1 MLVHKYLSQ
10 KITVDISFAF
20 LLFEFFILIT
30 TKNHLSKAII
40 ITHAIIMLTLLIW
53 FIKNLN
59 FSNII
64 KKISHL
70 KYIFLF
76 FIIIILLYLPKIN
89 YSQHLNQTI
98 SCRQINSIIIK
109 LDCSYSYFYL
119 LMIAILFLLLF
130 YFNKLKIDLIKVF
143 IWLGL
148 GLIILSLVNLINY
161 YLIYLGIV
169 KINYLSNIFP
179 FRGNYN
185 FYFQFLPFAIDGKRS
200 SEILFFSLSYIAI
213 LVFLIKKEQ
222 SKLNYLSY
230 LIFVASFLS
239 YSKNIWLSLILSLLL
254 IFFFFKE
261 RLNILK
267 IFYKSIILLFVSI
280 LIINFIQFKIDL
292 HTLNSKKPYKHYTSL
307 INYTAIKFGYR
318 FDFEENK
325 VIGADY
331 LSIISSKSKKNIEE
345 NKKYLNK
352 TLDLNYLF
360 DSTPERKLIYKTIIN
375 ELNINNIFF
384 GKGLNSINF
393 KVTNEKNILY
403 VLNAESQILQIL
415 FEIGLV
421 GLLICM
427 IIIILILKILDFNSK
442 FIFLTLLSLCIFNSY
457 QENLLFWIL
466 FGSIIGTGARNKLG

>member
-10 KITVDISFAF
+10 KITVDISLAF
-20 LLFEFFILIT
+20 LLFEFLILIT

-40 ITHAIIMLTLLIW
+40 ITHAIIILTLLIW

-64 KKISHL
+64 RKISHL

-89 YSQHLNQTI
+89 YSQHLNEAI
-98 SCRQINSIIIK
+98 SCKQINSIIIK
-109 LDCSYSYFYL
+109 FDCSYSYFYL
-119 LMIAILFLLLF
+119 LMIAILFFLLF

-148 GLIILSLVNLINY
+148 GLIIVSLVSLINF
-161 YLIYLGIV
+161 YLISIGIV

-185 FYFQFLPFAIDGKRS
+185 FYFQFLPFAIEGKRS
-200 SEILFFSLSYIAI
+200 NEIIFFSLSYIAI
-213 LVFLIKKEQ
+213 LLFLIKKEQ

-230 LIFVASFLS
+230 LIFTASFLT
-239 YSKNIWLSLILSLLL
+239 YSKNTWLSLILSLLL
-254 IFFFFKE
+254 IFFFSKKKLF
-261 RLNILK
+261 ILK
-267 IFYKSIILLFVSI
+267 IFYKSIILVCVSI

-292 HTLNSKKPYKHYTSL
+292 HTLNSKNPRKHYTSL

-318 FDFEENK
+318 FDYEKNK
-325 VIGADY
+325 VIGIDY
-331 LSIISSKSKKNIEE
+331 LSIISGELKNIEE
-345 NKKYLNK
+345 NKKYLDK
-352 TLDLNYLF
+352 TLDINYLF
-360 DSTPERKLIYKTIIN
+360 DSTHERKLIYKTIIN
-375 ELNINNIFF
+375 QLNIKNIFF
-384 GKGLNSINF
+384 GNGLNSIDF
-393 KVTNEKNILY
+393 KLITEKRILY
-403 VLNAESQILQIL
+403 ILNAESQIVQIL
-415 FEIGLV
+415 FEIGFI

>member
-40 ITHAIIMLTLLIW
+40 ITHAIIILTLLIW

-76 FIIIILLYLPKIN
+76 FIIIILLYLTKIN
-89 YSQHLNQTI
+89 YSQHLNQAI
-98 SCRQINSIIIK
+98 SCKQVNSIIIK

-119 LMIAILFLLLF
+119 LMITILFFLLF

-148 GLIILSLVNLINY
+148 GLIIVSLVNLINF
-161 YLIYLGIV
+161 YLTSLGIV

-185 FYFQFLPFAIDGKRS
+185 FYFQFLPFAIEGKRS
-200 SEILFFSLSYIAI
+200 SEIIFFSLSYIAI
-213 LVFLIKKEQ
+213 LIVLTKDEK

-230 LIFVASFLS
+230 IIFIASFLS

-254 IFFFFKE
+254 IFFFFKKK
-261 RLNILK
+261 LFILK
-267 IFYKSIILLFVSI
+267 IFYKSIILVLVSI

-292 HTLNSKKPYKHYTSL
+292 HTLNSKNPSKHYTSL
-307 INYTAIKFGYR
+307 INYTAIKFRYR
-318 FDFEENK
+318 FDYEKNK
-325 VIGADY
+325 VIGIDY
-331 LSIISSKSKKNIEE
+331 LSTISSGLKNIEE
-345 NKKYLNK
+345 NKKYLDK
-352 TLDLNYLF
+352 TLDINYLY

-375 ELNINNIFF
+375 ELNIKNIFF
-384 GKGLNSINF
+384 GNGLNSINF
-393 KVTNEKNILY
+393 KIIAEKKILY
-403 VLNAESQILQIL
+403 ILNAESQILQIL

>member
-40 ITHAIIMLTLLIW
+40 ITHAIIILTLLIW

-76 FIIIILLYLPKIN
+76 FIIIILLYLTKIN
-89 YSQHLNQTI
+89 YSQHLNQAI
-98 SCRQINSIIIK
+98 SCKQVNSIIIK
-109 LDCSYSYFYL
+109 LDCSYSYLYL
-119 LMIAILFLLLF
+119 LMITILFFLLF

-148 GLIILSLVNLINY
+148 GLIIVSLDNLINF
-161 YLIYLGIV
+161 YLTSLGIV

-200 SEILFFSLSYIAI
+200 SEIIFFSLSYIAI
-213 LVFLIKKEQ
+213 LIVLTKDEK

-230 LIFVASFLS
+230 IIFIASFLS

-254 IFFFFKE
+254 IFFFFQK
-261 RLNILK
+261 K
-267 IFYKSIILLFVSI
+267 TFHFK
-280 LIINFIQFKIDL
+280 NFLQ
-292 HTLNSKKPYKHYTSL
+292 
-307 INYTAIKFGYR
+307 INYF
-318 FDFEENK
+318 
-325 VIGADY
+325 
-331 LSIISSKSKKNIEE
+331 SI
-345 NKKYLNK
+345 
-352 TLDLNYLF
+352 
-360 DSTPERKLIYKTIIN
+360 
-375 ELNINNIFF
+375 
-384 GKGLNSINF
+384 SINF
-393 KVTNEKNILY
+393 NN
-403 VLNAESQILQIL
+403 
-415 FEIGLV
+415 
-421 GLLICM
+421 
-427 IIIILILKILDFNSK
+427 
-442 FIFLTLLSLCIFNSY
+442 
-457 QENLLFWIL
+457 
-466 FGSIIGTGARNKLG
+466 

>member
-10 KITVDISFAF
+10 KITADISFAF
-20 LLFEFFILIT
+20 LLFEFLILIT
-30 TKNHLSKAII
+30 TRNYLSKAII
-40 ITHAIIMLTLLIW
+40 ITHAIIILTLLIW

-76 FIIIILLYLPKIN
+76 FIIIILLYLPKIK
-89 YSQHLNQTI
+89 YSRHLNESI
-98 SCRQINSIIIK
+98 SCKQINSIIIK
-109 LDCSYSYFYL
+109 FDCSYSHFYL
-119 LMIAILFLLLF
+119 LMIAILFFLLF

-148 GLIILSLVNLINY
+148 GLIIVSLVNLINF
-161 YLIYLGIV
+161 YLISLGIV

-200 SEILFFSLSYIAI
+200 SEIILFSLSYIAI
-213 LVFLIKKEQ
+213 LLFLIKKEQ
-222 SKLNYLSY
+222 SELNYLSY
-230 LIFVASFLS
+230 LIFTASFLT

-254 IFFFFKE
+254 IFFFYKKKIF
-261 RLNILK
+261 ILK
-267 IFYKSIILLFVSI
+267 IFYKSIILVCVSI

-292 HTLNSKKPYKHYTSL
+292 HTLNSKNPSKHYTSL

-318 FDFEENK
+318 FDFEKNK
-325 VIGADY
+325 VIGIDY
-331 LSIISSKSKKNIEE
+331 LNIISSGSKNIEE
-345 NKKYLNK
+345 NKKYLDK
-352 TLDLNYLF
+352 TLNINYLF
-360 DSTPERKLIYKTIIN
+360 DSTPERKIIYKTIIN
-375 ELNINNIFF
+375 KLNINNFFF
-384 GKGLNSINF
+384 GNGLNSIDF
-393 KVTNEKNILY
+393 KVITEKKTLHI
-403 VLNAESQILQIL
+403 LNAESQILQIL
-415 FEIGLV
+415 FEIGFI

-442 FIFLTLLSLCIFNSY
+442 FIFFTLLSLCIFNSY

-466 FGSIIGTGARNKLG
+466 FGSIIGNGARNNLG